1 MANVNNW
8 FEIPIS
14 SIERTFK
21 FYSEV
26 LGGELKTMLDAN
38 FITSTHRYW
47 PGSEPEPL
55 DFTYLS
61 TLV

>member
-26 LGGELKTMLDAN
+26 LGGELNQMEIMGTKMAIFQID
-38 FITSTHRYW
+38 
-47 PGSEPEPL
+47 
-55 DFTYLS
+55 
-61 TLV
+61 